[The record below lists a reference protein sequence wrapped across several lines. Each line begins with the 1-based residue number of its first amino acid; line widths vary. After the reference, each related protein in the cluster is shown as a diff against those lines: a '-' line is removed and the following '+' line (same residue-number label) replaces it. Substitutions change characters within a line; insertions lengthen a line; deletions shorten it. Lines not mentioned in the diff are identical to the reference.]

1 MVLITSKSVQFGAFF
16 VSLVG
21 FVISFVTTFLP
32 MWKTLN
38 TDLNEMENWYQGLW
52 HTCVFQDEVGLQ
64 CKAYDSFLALPAD
77 IVVSRVMMFISIMM
91 GLLSLIVTMFG
102 MDCVK
107 LGDGKE
113 EMKKKLLILGGVLS
127 VVSGITTLFPVS
139 MVAYAIVSEFWDDNL
154 PDIVPRW
161 EFGEAMFSGWFAGLF
176 LLLGGSFLFVELMT
190 VMAILDLQSSR
201 RTHNVTSPNTCC
213 PMMIEVKI
221 EVVVPEKE
229 KERDKMSPNGTASSV
244 ANCKPNGTTKHPCDE
259 SLALSAYQNPRDL
272 VEAAVCHVRDL
283 ENGQMREVDVGGGK
297 ALLIK
302 EHGEYS
308 AISHKCPHYGAPL
321 VKGKWN

>member
-77 IVVSRVMMFISIMM
+77 IVVSRVMMFISIGM

-107 LGDGKE
+107 LGEGKE

-176 LLLGGSFLFVELMT
+176 LLLGGSFLFVSVCMMKDRHPRIYYLNTEKQKELQYLKT
-190 VMAILDLQSSR
+190 VVL
-201 RTHNVTSPNTCC
+201 
-213 PMMIEVKI
+213 
-221 EVVVPEKE
+221 
-229 KERDKMSPNGTASSV
+229 
-244 ANCKPNGTTKHPCDE
+244 
-259 SLALSAYQNPRDL
+259 
-272 VEAAVCHVRDL
+272 
-283 ENGQMREVDVGGGK
+283 
-297 ALLIK
+297 
-302 EHGEYS
+302 
-308 AISHKCPHYGAPL
+308 
-321 VKGKWN
+321 